1 MPTREKLT
9 RRDATS
15 EKPTNEKIRRIIK
28 RTATSTNMQRQIR
41 KHGTTLY
48 HQEQAKRLG
57 DDDDDA

>member
-1 MPTREKLT
+1 MPTNEKH
-9 RRDATS
+9 TS

-28 RTATSTNMQRQIR
+28 RTATSKNMQLQIR

>member
-1 MPTREKLT
+1 MPTSEKPT

-15 EKPTNEKIRRIIK
+15 EKHTNDIRRIIK
-28 RTATSTNMQRQIR
+28 RTATSKNMQLQIR

-57 DDDDDA
+57 DDDDNA

>member
-1 MPTREKLT
+1 MPTNEKH
-9 RRDATS
+9 TS

-28 RTATSTNMQRQIR
+28 RTATSKNMHLQMR